1 MDMTYKQEMG
11 VGALVLAGL
20 VLFVVGLFWFSGR
33 SIRHRGISTKVQF
46 TNAIG
51 LKEGDPV
58 LISGVK
64 VGRVSAVDLQRVG
77 KVMVTLELS
86 GDPLVR
92 PRTSAAAVVGSVDFF
107 GAKMV
112 DYSPGAET
120 DPFLP
125 PTSVIMGKKAE
136 ELSDVATRVAT
147 SANELIGNAK
157 GLVSTQL
164 TEDIHSTLIATQRG
178 MAALTAATSG
188 PLVSQSTKALAQME
202 HVLARFDTLLA
213 NANVQKTG
221 MRIDTLTAN
230 LSRLTGQLANSTA
243 SLDSLL
249 SKISRGQGTLGKMAT
264 DTVMYQDIH
273 KTLDA
278 LSSLLNDLRERPG
291 RYLTVKVF

>member
-11 VGALVLAGL
+11 VGAMVLAGL

-33 SIRHRGISTKVQF
+33 SISHRGVLARVQF
-46 TNAIG
+46 TNVAN

-58 LISGVK
+58 MISGVK
-64 VGRVSAVDLQRVG
+64 VGRVSKVSLERVG

-86 GDPLVR
+86 GDPRVR
-92 PRTSAAAVVGSVDFF
+92 PKTSASAVVSTVDFF
-107 GAKMV
+107 GAKMI

-120 DPFLP
+120 DSFLP
-125 PTSVIMGKKAE
+125 ATSVILGTKSE
-136 ELSDVATRVAT
+136 ELSDVASRVAT
-147 SANELIGNAK
+147 NANELIGNAK
-157 GLVSTQL
+157 GLVSTRL
-164 TEDIHSTLIATQRG
+164 SDDIHNTLIATQRG
-178 MAALTAATSG
+178 MAALTAATNG
-188 PLVSQSTKALAQME
+188 PLVAQSTKALSQLE
-202 HVLARFDTLLA
+202 HVMARFDTLLA
-213 NANVQKTG
+213 SANVQKTG
-221 MRIDTLTAN
+221 MRVDTLTAN

-278 LSSLLNDLRERPG
+278 LSALLNDLRERPG

>member
-11 VGALVLAGL
+11 VGGLVLAGL
-20 VLFVVGLFWFSGR
+20 VLFVVGMFWFSGR
-33 SIRHRGISTKVQF
+33 SISHKGVLARVVF
-46 TNAIG
+46 TNVAG

-58 LISGVK
+58 LISGVA
-64 VGRVSAVDLQRVG
+64 VGRVSKVSLERVG
-77 KVMVTLELS
+77 KVVVALELS
-86 GDPLVR
+86 GDPRVR
-92 PRTSAAAVVGSVDFF
+92 PRTTASAVVMSKDFF
-107 GAKMV
+107 GAKMI

-120 DPFLP
+120 DSFLP
-125 PTSVIMGKKAE
+125 PTSVITGTKAQ
-136 ELSDVATRVAT
+136 ELGDIASGVAT

-157 GLVSTQL
+157 GLVSTRL
-164 TEDIHSTLIATQRG
+164 SDDIHNTLIATQRG
-178 MAALTAATSG
+178 MAALTAATNG
-188 PLVSQSTKALAQME
+188 PLVAQSTKALSELE
-202 HVLARFDTLLA
+202 HVMARFDTLLA

-221 MRIDTLTAN
+221 MRVDTLTAN

>member
-11 VGALVLAGL
+11 VGAMVLAGL

-33 SIRHRGISTKVQF
+33 SISHKGILTKVVF
-46 TNAIG
+46 TNVAG

-64 VGRVSAVDLQRVG
+64 VGRVSKVSLERVG

-86 GDPLVR
+86 GDPRVR
-92 PRTSAAAVVGSVDFF
+92 PRTTASAVVSSKDFF
-107 GAKMV
+107 GAKMI

-120 DPFLP
+120 DSFLP
-125 PTSVIMGKKAE
+125 PTSVIVGTKAQ
-136 ELSDVATRVAT
+136 ELADIASGVATN
-147 SANELIGNAK
+147 ANELIGNAK

-164 TEDIHSTLIATQRG
+164 SDDIHNTMIATQRG
-178 MAALTAATSG
+178 MAALTAATNG
-188 PLVSQSTKALAQME
+188 PLVSQSTKALSELE
-202 HVLARFDTLLA
+202 HVMARFDTLLA

-221 MRIDTLTAN
+221 MRMDTLTAN

-243 SLDSLL
+243 SLDTLL

-264 DTVMYQDIH
+264 DTVMYGDIH

-278 LSSLLNDLRERPG
+278 LSNLLNDLRERPG

>member
-11 VGALVLAGL
+11 VGAMVLAGL

-33 SIRHRGISTKVQF
+33 SISHKGLLTKVVF
-46 TNAIG
+46 TNVAG

-58 LISGVK
+58 LISGVV
-64 VGRVSAVDLQRVG
+64 VGRVSKVSLERVG
-77 KVMVTLELS
+77 KVVVSLELS
-86 GDPLVR
+86 GDPRVR
-92 PRTSAAAVVGSVDFF
+92 PRTTASAVVMSKDFF
-107 GAKMV
+107 GAKMI

-120 DPFLP
+120 DSFLP
-125 PTSVIMGKKAE
+125 PTSVITGTKAQ
-136 ELSDVATRVAT
+136 ELSDIASGVATN
-147 SANELIGNAK
+147 ANELIGNAK
-157 GLVSTQL
+157 GLVSTRL
-164 TEDIHSTLIATQRG
+164 SDDIHNTMIATQRG
-178 MAALTAATSG
+178 MAALTAATNG
-188 PLVSQSTKALAQME
+188 PLVAQSTKALSELE

-213 NANVQKTG
+213 SANVQKSG
-221 MRIDTLTAN
+221 VRLDTLTAN
-230 LSRLTGQLANSTA
+230 LSRLTGQLANSTS

-278 LSSLLNDLRERPG
+278 LSNLLNDLRERPG

>member
-11 VGALVLAGL
+11 VGAMVLAGL

-33 SIRHRGISTKVQF
+33 SITHKGVLARVQF
-46 TNAIG
+46 TNVAN

-58 LISGVK
+58 MISGVK
-64 VGRVSAVDLQRVG
+64 VGRVSKVSLERVG

-86 GDPLVR
+86 GDPRVR
-92 PRTSAAAVVGSVDFF
+92 PKTTASAVVSTVDFF
-107 GAKMV
+107 GAKMI

-120 DPFLP
+120 DSFLP
-125 PTSVIMGKKAE
+125 ATSVILGTKSE
-136 ELSDVATRVAT
+136 ELSDVASRVAT
-147 SANELIGNAK
+147 NANELIGNAK
-157 GLVSTQL
+157 GLVSTRL
-164 TEDIHSTLIATQRG
+164 SDDIHNTLIATQRG
-178 MAALTAATSG
+178 MAALTAATNG
-188 PLVSQSTKALAQME
+188 PLVAQSTKALSQLE
-202 HVLARFDTLLA
+202 HVMARFDTLLA
-213 NANVQKTG
+213 SANVQKTG
-221 MRIDTLTAN
+221 MRVDTLTAN

-264 DTVMYQDIH
+264 DTVMYGDIH

-278 LSSLLNDLRERPG
+278 LSALLNDLRERPG

>member
-120 DPFLP
+120 DPFLS

>member
-11 VGALVLAGL
+11 VGAMVLAGL

-33 SIRHRGISTKVQF
+33 SIRHQGITAKVVF
-46 TNAIG
+46 ANTAG

-64 VGRVSAVDLQRVG
+64 VGRVSKVSLERVG

-86 GDPLVR
+86 GDPRVR
-92 PRTSAAAVVGSVDFF
+92 PRTSAAAMVSSVDFF

-120 DPFLP
+120 DSFLP
-125 PTSVIMGKKAE
+125 PTSVIVGTKAQ
-136 ELSDVATRVAT
+136 ELADIASGVATN
-147 SANELIGNAK
+147 ANELIGNAK
-157 GLVSTQL
+157 GLVSNQL
-164 TEDIHSTLIATQRG
+164 SEDIHSTLIATQRG
-178 MAALTAATSG
+178 MAALTAATNG
-188 PLVSQSTKALAQME
+188 PLVSQSTKTLSELE
-202 HVLARFDTLLA
+202 HVMARFDTLLA

-221 MRIDTLTAN
+221 MRVDTLTAN

-249 SKISRGQGTLGKMAT
+249 SKISHGQGTLGKMAT

-278 LSSLLNDLRERPG
+278 LSALLNDLRERPG

>member
-11 VGALVLAGL
+11 VGAMVLAGL

-33 SIRHRGISTKVQF
+33 SISHKGILAKVVF
-46 TNAIG
+46 TNAAN

-58 LISGVK
+58 LTSGVK
-64 VGRVSAVDLQRVG
+64 VGRVSKVAFERVG
-77 KVMVTLELS
+77 RVIVTLELS
-86 GDPLVR
+86 GDPRVR
-92 PRTSAAAVVGSVDFF
+92 PRTSAAALVTSIDFF

-120 DPFLP
+120 DTFLS
-125 PTSVIMGKKAE
+125 PTSMIQGRKAQ
-136 ELSDVATRVAT
+136 ELSDIASGVATN
-147 SANELIGNAK
+147 ANELIGNAK

-164 TEDIHSTLIATQRG
+164 SEDIHNTMIATQRG
-178 MAALTAATSG
+178 MAALTAATNG
-188 PLVSQSTKALAQME
+188 PLVSQSTKALSELE
-202 HVLARFDTLLA
+202 HVMARFDTLLA

-221 MRIDTLTAN
+221 MRVDTLTAN

-249 SKISRGQGTLGKMAT
+249 SKISHGQGTLGKMAT

-278 LSSLLNDLRERPG
+278 LSALLNDLRERPG

>member
-20 VLFVVGLFWFSGR
+20 VLFVVGMFWFSGR
-33 SIRHRGISTKVQF
+33 SISHKGVLARVVF
-46 TNAIG
+46 TNVAG

-64 VGRVSAVDLQRVG
+64 VGRVSKVSLERVG

-86 GDPLVR
+86 GDPRVR
-92 PRTSAAAVVGSVDFF
+92 PRASAAAVVSSVDLF
-107 GAKMV
+107 GAKMI

-120 DPFLP
+120 DSFLP
-125 PTSVIMGKKAE
+125 PASVITGTKSQ
-136 ELSDVATRVAT
+136 ELSDIASGVATN
-147 SANELIGNAK
+147 ANELIGNAK
-157 GLVSTQL
+157 GLVSAQL
-164 TEDIHSTLIATQRG
+164 SEDIHNTMIATQRG
-178 MAALTAATSG
+178 MAALTAATNG
-188 PLVSQSTKALAQME
+188 PLVSQSTKALSELE
-202 HVLARFDTLLA
+202 HVMARFDTLLA

-221 MRIDTLTAN
+221 MRVDTLTAN
-230 LSRLTGQLANSTA
+230 LARLTSQLANSTA
-243 SLDSLL
+243 SLDTLL
-249 SKISRGQGTLGKMAT
+249 GKISRGQGTLGKMAT
-264 DTVMYQDIH
+264 DTVMYADIH

>member
-33 SIRHRGISTKVQF
+33 SISHKGVLTRVVF
-46 TNAIG
+46 TNVAG

-58 LISGVK
+58 LISGVA
-64 VGRVSAVDLQRVG
+64 VGRVSKVSLERVG
-77 KVMVTLELS
+77 KVVVTLELS
-86 GDPLVR
+86 GDPRVR
-92 PRTSAAAVVGSVDFF
+92 PRTSASAVVTSKDFF
-107 GAKMV
+107 GTKLI

-120 DPFLP
+120 DSFLP
-125 PTSVIMGKKAE
+125 ATSVITGTRAQ
-136 ELSDVATRVAT
+136 ELADIASGVATN
-147 SANELIGNAK
+147 ANELIGNAK

-164 TEDIHSTLIATQRG
+164 SEDIHNTLIATQRG
-178 MAALTAATSG
+178 MAALTAATNG
-188 PLVSQSTKALAQME
+188 PLVAQSTKALGELE
-202 HVLARFDTLLA
+202 HVMARFDTLLA
-213 NANVQKTG
+213 SANVQKTG
-221 MRIDTLTAN
+221 MRVDTLTAN

-249 SKISRGQGTLGKMAT
+249 GKITHGQGTLGKMAT

-278 LSSLLNDLRERPG
+278 LSNLLNDLRERPG

>member
-11 VGALVLAGL
+11 VGAMVLAGL
-20 VLFVVGLFWFSGR
+20 VLFVLGLFWFSGR
-33 SIRHRGISTKVQF
+33 SISHKGVLAKVVF
-46 TNAIG
+46 TNVAG

-58 LISGVK
+58 LISGVS
-64 VGRVSAVDLQRVG
+64 VGRVSKVSLERVG
-77 KVMVTLELS
+77 KVVVTLELS
-86 GDPLVR
+86 GDPRVR
-92 PRTSAAAVVGSVDFF
+92 PRTSASAVVSSKDFF
-107 GAKMV
+107 GTKLI

-120 DPFLP
+120 DSFLP
-125 PTSVIMGKKAE
+125 ATSVITGTRAQ
-136 ELSDVATRVAT
+136 ELSDIASGVATN
-147 SANELIGNAK
+147 ANELIGNAK

-164 TEDIHSTLIATQRG
+164 SEDIHNTMIATQRG
-178 MAALTAATSG
+178 MAALTAATNG
-188 PLVSQSTKALAQME
+188 PLVSQSTKALAELE
-202 HVLARFDTLLA
+202 HVMARFDTLLA

-221 MRIDTLTAN
+221 MRMDTLTAN

-249 SKISRGQGTLGKMAT
+249 GKISRGQGTLGKMAT

-278 LSSLLNDLRERPG
+278 LSNLLNDLRERPG

>member
-11 VGALVLAGL
+11 VGAMVLAGL

-33 SIRHRGISTKVQF
+33 SISHKGILAKVVF
-46 TNAIG
+46 TNAAN

-58 LISGVK
+58 LTSGVK
-64 VGRVSAVDLQRVG
+64 VGRVSKVAFERVG
-77 KVMVTLELS
+77 RVIVTLELS
-86 GDPLVR
+86 GDPRVR
-92 PRTSAAAVVGSVDFF
+92 PRTSAAALVTSIDFF

-120 DPFLP
+120 DTFLS
-125 PTSVIMGKKAE
+125 PTSMIQGRKAQ
-136 ELSDVATRVAT
+136 ELSDIASGVATN
-147 SANELIGNAK
+147 ANELIGNAK

-164 TEDIHSTLIATQRG
+164 SEDIHNTMIATQRG
-178 MAALTAATSG
+178 MAALTAATNG
-188 PLVSQSTKALAQME
+188 PLVSQSTKALSELE
-202 HVLARFDTLLA
+202 HVMARFDTLLA

-221 MRIDTLTAN
+221 MRMDTLTSN

-243 SLDSLL
+243 NLDSLL
-249 SKISRGQGTLGKMAT
+249 SKISHGQGTLGKMAT

>member
-11 VGALVLAGL
+11 VGAMVLAGL

-33 SIRHRGISTKVQF
+33 SISHKGIYTKVVF
-46 TNAIG
+46 TNVAG
-51 LKEGDPV
+51 LKDGDPV

-64 VGRVSAVDLQRVG
+64 VGRVSKVIFERVG
-77 KVMVTLELS
+77 RVMVTLELS
-86 GDPLVR
+86 GDPRVR
-92 PRTSAAAVVGSVDFF
+92 PRTTASAVVSSMDFF
-107 GAKMV
+107 GAKMI

-120 DPFLP
+120 DSFLP
-125 PTSVIMGKKAE
+125 PTSVITGTKAQ
-136 ELSDVATRVAT
+136 ELSDIAGRVAT
-147 SANELIGNAK
+147 NANELIGNAK

-164 TEDIHSTLIATQRG
+164 SDDIHSTLIATQRG

-213 NANVQKTG
+213 SAKVQQTG

-249 SKISRGQGTLGKMAT
+249 SKISHGQGTLGKMAT

-278 LSSLLNDLRERPG
+278 LSALLNDLRERPG

>member
-11 VGALVLAGL
+11 VGAMVLAGL

-33 SIRHRGISTKVQF
+33 SISHRGILTRVVF
-46 TNAIG
+46 TNVAG

-58 LISGVK
+58 LISGVA
-64 VGRVSAVDLQRVG
+64 VGRVSKVSLERVG
-77 KVMVTLELS
+77 KVVVTLELS
-86 GDPLVR
+86 GDPRVR
-92 PRTSAAAVVGSVDFF
+92 PRTTASAVVMSKDFF
-107 GAKMV
+107 GAKMI

-120 DPFLP
+120 DSFLP
-125 PTSVIMGKKAE
+125 ATSVITGTKAQ
-136 ELSDVATRVAT
+136 ELSDIASGVATN
-147 SANELIGNAK
+147 ANELIGNAK

-164 TEDIHSTLIATQRG
+164 SDDIHNTMLATQRG
-178 MAALTAATSG
+178 MAALTAATNG
-188 PLVSQSTKALAQME
+188 PLVAQSTKALSELE
-202 HVLARFDTLLA
+202 HVMARFDTLLA
-213 NANVQKTG
+213 NANVHKTG
-221 MRIDTLTAN
+221 MRVDTLTAN
-230 LSRLTGQLANSTA
+230 LSRLTSQLANSTA

-249 SKISRGQGTLGKMAT
+249 GKIARGQGTLGKMAT

>member
-11 VGALVLAGL
+11 VGAMVLAGL

-33 SIRHRGISTKVQF
+33 SISHRGILARVQF
-46 TNAIG
+46 TNVAN

-58 LISGVK
+58 MISGVK
-64 VGRVSAVDLQRVG
+64 VGRVSKVILERVG

-86 GDPLVR
+86 GDPKVR
-92 PRTSAAAVVGSVDFF
+92 PKTGASAVVSTVDFF
-107 GAKMV
+107 GAKMI

-120 DPFLP
+120 DTFLP
-125 PTSVIMGKKAE
+125 ATSVIMGTKSE
-136 ELSDVATRVAT
+136 ELSDVASRVAT
-147 SANELIGNAK
+147 NANELIGNAK
-157 GLVSTQL
+157 GLVSTRL
-164 TEDIHSTLIATQRG
+164 SDDIHNTLIATQRG
-178 MAALTAATSG
+178 MAALTAATNG
-188 PLVSQSTKALAQME
+188 PLVAQSTKALSQLE
-202 HVLARFDTLLA
+202 HVMARFDTLLA
-213 NANVQKTG
+213 SANVQKTG
-221 MRIDTLTAN
+221 MRVDTLTAN

-278 LSSLLNDLRERPG
+278 LSALLNDLRERPG